1 LWIIYE
7 VYAVLRIF
15 KIIEKIEYDEELTE
29 EEQHIINNL
38 TDEELN
44 ELKSAYHMLV
54 DQSR

>member
-1 LWIIYE
+1 MWIIYE